1 MADPVL
7 VKKVIGY
14 ITSESEQ
21 LQVASV
27 SCITNLMRPSGE
39 NEGRERQAKLRDWG
53 AEKQLQTLLTKNN
66 SNLVDR

>member
-7 VKKVIGY
+7 IKKVIGY

-27 SCITNLMRPSGE
+27 FCVTNLMRPGGS
-39 NEGRERQAKLRDWG
+39 NEGGERQAKLRDWG
-53 AEKQLQTLLTKNN
+53 VEKQLQTLLTKTN